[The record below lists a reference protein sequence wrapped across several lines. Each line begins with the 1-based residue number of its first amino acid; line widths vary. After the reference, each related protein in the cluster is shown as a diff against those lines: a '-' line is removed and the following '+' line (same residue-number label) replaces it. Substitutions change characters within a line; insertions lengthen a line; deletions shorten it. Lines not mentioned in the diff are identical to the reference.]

1 MLLKTEGLKSDNAEK
16 YLEVIDRKS
25 IRLKNLT
32 EDLVEASKLNAG
44 AINFEMQQID
54 IVQLVNQS
62 LGEYEEKFEEK
73 HLTVMKT
80 IQEKHG
86 ECLKIYTEIFIN
98 MQWITQEF
106 MWI

>member
-1 MLLKTEGLKSDNAEK
+1 MLKTEGLKSDNAEK

-44 AINFEMQQID
+44 AIDFEMQQID

-73 HLTVMKT
+73 H
-80 IQEKHG
+80 G

>member
-1 MLLKTEGLKSDNAEK
+1 MQKNIWRI
-16 YLEVIDRKS
+16 IDRKS

-44 AINFEMQQID
+44 ATNFEMQQID

-73 HLTVMKT
+73 TSYCNENNTGRTRYM
-80 IQEKHG
+80 
-86 ECLKIYTEIFIN
+86 
-98 MQWITQEF
+98 
-106 MWI
+106 

>member
-1 MLLKTEGLKSDNAEK
+1 M
-16 YLEVIDRKS
+16 EVIDRKS

-44 AINFEMQQID
+44 AIDFEMQQID

-80 IQEKHG
+80 IQEEPLYEWQTEEKHG